1 METPVK
7 KRSKNAGDAASRES
21 WKQWEEVVVLAVLSI
36 VPIWAMLFVHDPG
49 GRFWVGHIIWSSCAS
64 VLPLRYFRRGEHQL
78 WAGFLTVAG
87 WVMLVIWA
95 VIAADSIIAGR

>member
-7 KRSKNAGDAASRES
+7 KRSKKTGDAASRES
-21 WKQWEEVVVLAVLSI
+21 WKQEVVVLSVLSI
-36 VPIWAMLFVHDPG
+36 VPIWAMLFVNEPG
-49 GRFWVGHIIWSSCAS
+49 GKFWIGHIIWSSCAS

-87 WVMLVIWA
+87 WVMLLIW
-95 VIAADSIIAGR
+95 VVMAASSIIWPR